1 MSFNWWYHICKYK
14 FTILKNKTC
23 CSCKVFIQNETGLV
37 IPRYETE
44 MGGNQKQISS
54 YYMCKKCGEIF
65 CRLDLEGYC
74 VDITHNMNKYYEMY
88 KKIKG
93 SE

>member
-1 MSFNWWYHICKYK
+1 MFFNWWHHICKYEFK
-14 FTILKNKTC
+14 ILKNKTC
-23 CSCKVFIQNETGLV
+23 CSCKIFIQNENGLI
-37 IPRYETE
+37 IPRYKTE
-44 MGGNQKQISS
+44 MGGNQKQINS
-54 YYMCKKCGEIF
+54 YYMCEKCGEIF

-88 KKIKG
+88 EKIKE